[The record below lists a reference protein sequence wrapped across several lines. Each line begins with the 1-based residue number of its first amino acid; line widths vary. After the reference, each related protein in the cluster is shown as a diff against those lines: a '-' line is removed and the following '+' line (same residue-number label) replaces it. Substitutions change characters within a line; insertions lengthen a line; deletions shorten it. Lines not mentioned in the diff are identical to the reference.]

1 MKVLKQKKILEVCEA
16 NVKGS
21 QGHSGLSNVCAEV
34 LAAFGVSLPSKT
46 APIALIRVD
55 F

>member
-21 QGHSGLSNVCAEV
+21 QDHSAVSSDPAKV
-34 LAAFGVSLPSKT
+34 LAAFGVSLLSKT
-46 APIALIRVD
+46 AQIALISAD